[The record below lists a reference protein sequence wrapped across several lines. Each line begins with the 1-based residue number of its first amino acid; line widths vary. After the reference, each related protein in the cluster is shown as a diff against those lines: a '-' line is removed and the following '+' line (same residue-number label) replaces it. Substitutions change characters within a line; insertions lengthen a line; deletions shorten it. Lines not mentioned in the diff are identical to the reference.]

1 MKRICL
7 ITMLALL
14 VIGGIAPI
22 AQAQSALTFK
32 VYASTA
38 PNRQTSDNS
47 PAKNAYRLWQSRA
60 LDSVENGK
68 GNIGSPSSDPAAFVI
83 QHDIEPKPFLVTH
96 GSAGTSW
103 RGVADPT
110 GDFASQYGN
119 RIHFV
124 LHVKG
129 NGTARF
135 KYEDISWEAWGD
147 GVAIGGSTG
156 KRTLSSSPPQG
167 YVAAQEAVDG
177 TAGWGYDWGADRAKG
192 GGDDTKVFNSI
203 TTLVDELFFTGP
215 GYALDAT
222 VLYQDANYPNT
233 VDFTVQQWLHAYCD
247 HFGNT
252 NAKYKRIGKKFKIVD
267 NANTT
272 HSFTYSL
279 TNYSFGRGLIANTCH
294 YVPLPDATEEPAPQ
308 PTGAPTATAI
318 QHTGPVLQAAGYNI
332 SAAHGLT
339 SGVQFKKVEG
349 AEIGVDWVLDLGV
362 VDAIDVW
369 GYAEQGVTVCF
380 PQAEAIG
387 GLLFLDASA
396 SPRTVTTLES
406 FMRDGQV
413 CATIYGEGT
422 IVAVGGGAATP
433 VPESAVANTTTLTN
447 CMVKT
452 LYELNFRETPGGALI
467 GTGIPYN
474 ATLTALER
482 TADWF
487 KVDYHGVQGWISAQ
501 YVEKIGDCG

>member
-1 MKRICL
+1 M
-7 ITMLALL
+7 
-14 VIGGIAPI
+14 
-22 AQAQSALTFK
+22 TFK
-32 VYASTA
+32 VYAAPA
-38 PNRQTSDNS
+38 PNRHTSANS
-47 PAKNAYRLWQSRA
+47 NALNAYNTWVGRA
-60 LDSVENGK
+60 MDSIENSK
-68 GNIGSPSSDPAAFVI
+68 GSIGSSASDPAAFVVLGNAVPR
-83 QHDIEPKPFLVTH
+83 QYMVT
-96 GSAGTSW
+96 ANYSW
-103 RGVADPT
+103 RARANPT
-110 GDFASQYGN
+110 GSFFQQQGN
-119 RIHFV
+119 RLHFV
-124 LHVKG
+124 VHIKG
-129 NGTARF
+129 NGTVRF
-135 KYEDISWEAWGD
+135 KYEDIGWEYWSNAN
-147 GVAIGGSTG
+147 AFSA
-156 KRTLSSSPPQG
+156 KRTFSASPPSG
-167 YVAAQEAVDG
+167 WTAAYDRVDC
-177 TAGWGYDWGADRAKG
+177 THGWGYDWGADRTKG
-192 GGDDTKVFNSI
+192 GADDVKVCGGDRNNRGSYDS
-203 TTLVDELFFTGP
+203 TLVDELFYAGP
-215 GYALDAT
+215 GFALTSDSRYNNPT
-222 VLYQDANYPNT
+222 NYPEFVDYTLQGVLGWYCNAINGLASIKSIGMKFNVVGSDNNT
-233 VDFTVQQWLHAYCD
+233 YTYTKEMPNPE
-247 HFGNT
+247 FGLALNP
-252 NAKYKRIGKKFKIVD
+252 
-267 NANTT
+267 
-272 HSFTYSL
+272 
-279 TNYSFGRGLIANTCH
+279 NTCAP
-294 YVPLPDATEEPAPQ
+294 YPPDATEEPAPQ

-349 AEIGVDWVLDLGV
+349 AEIGISWVLDLGV

-452 LYELNFRETPGGALI
+452 LYELNFRETPGGKLI
-467 GTGIPYN
+467 GSGIPYN

-501 YVEKIGDCG
+501 YVQKIGDCG